1 MFLNHYGH
9 YINDEK
15 IISNYEKGKITM
27 GILNFIKQMLGIQAK
42 IQEKQVQTAP
52 VSDIKKIVEVR
63 SIWDFLQFNE
73 HTQAFHLASV
83 IRFDEWATMDEVRRR
98 IFELFQVDYENE
110 RSLYPYLKTMVD
122 IGLIETNS
130 IGGKRKWRK
139 KDMLIKIEKEDK
151 EAQKQEEKAQAVVAD
166 AQSA

>member
-1 MFLNHYGH
+1 
-9 YINDEK
+9 
-15 IISNYEKGKITM
+15 M
-27 GILNFIKQMLGIQAK
+27 GILDTIKQLLGLKAK
-42 IQEKQVQTAP
+42 IQENPSQMAV
-52 VSDIKKIVEVR
+52 VSEPKKSVEVR

-83 IRFDEWATMDEVRRR
+83 IRFDEWATMDEIRRR

-122 IGLIETNS
+122 IGLFETNN

-139 KDMLIKIEKEDK
+139 KDLLIKIEKEEK
-151 EAQKQEEKAQAVVAD
+151 EAEKQAQKAAEAVNAQ
-166 AQSA
+166 

>member
-1 MFLNHYGH
+1 MGLLKWVKQLLG
-9 YINDEK
+9 IKAKMQEK
-15 IISNYEKGKITM
+15 PSE
-27 GILNFIKQMLGIQAK
+27 IKQ
-42 IQEKQVQTAP
+42 
-52 VSDIKKIVEVR
+52 VSEGNKAFEVR

-83 IRFDEWATMDEVRRR
+83 IRFDEWATMDEIRRR

-122 IGLIETNS
+122 IGLIESNS

-139 KDMLIKIEKEDK
+139 KDLLIKIEKEEK
-151 EAQKQEEKAQAVVAD
+151 EAKKEEEKEKEVILESQTTNQA
-166 AQSA
+166 

>member
-1 MFLNHYGH
+1 MGLFDFL
-9 YINDEK
+9 
-15 IISNYEKGKITM
+15 
-27 GILNFIKQMLGIQAK
+27 KQMFGIKAK
-42 IQEKQVQTAP
+42 VQEKVVERPQV
-52 VSDIKKIVEVR
+52 SEGKRGVEIR

-83 IRFDEWATMDEVRRR
+83 IRFDEWATMDEIRRR

-122 IGLIETNS
+122 IGIIETSN

-139 KDMLIKIEKEDK
+139 KDLLIKIEKEEK
-151 EAQKQEEKAQAVVAD
+151 EAQKQEALAEGAQAQ
-166 AQSA
+166 AQTA

>member
-1 MFLNHYGH
+1 MTLFDFL
-9 YINDEK
+9 
-15 IISNYEKGKITM
+15 
-27 GILNFIKQMLGIQAK
+27 KQMLGFKAK
-42 IQEKQVQTAP
+42 VVEKAAEKPQV
-52 VSDIKKIVEVR
+52 SEGKRGIEVR

-83 IRFDEWATMDEVRRR
+83 IRFDEWATMDEIRRR

-122 IGLIETNS
+122 IGIIETSN

-139 KDMLIKIEKEDK
+139 KDLLIKIEKEDK
-151 EAQKQEEKAQAVVAD
+151 EAQKQEALAQGAQAQ
-166 AQSA
+166 AQTA

>member
-1 MFLNHYGH
+1 
-9 YINDEK
+9 
-15 IISNYEKGKITM
+15 M
-27 GILNFIKQMLGIQAK
+27 GILDFIRQMLGIKAQ
-42 IQEKQVQTAP
+42 IQEKAVPTP
-52 VSDIKKIVEVR
+52 IVSGGKKTIEVH

-83 IRFDEWATMDEVRRR
+83 IRFDEWVTMDEIRRR

-139 KDMLIKIEKEDK
+139 KDLLIKIEKEAK
-151 EAQKQEEKAQAVVAD
+151 EEQKQLQTPQEASSTSQAQN
-166 AQSA
+166 

>member
-1 MFLNHYGH
+1 MT
-9 YINDEK
+9 K
-15 IISNYEKGKITM
+15 KGLVMM
-27 GILNFIKQMLGIQAK
+27 GILDFIRQMLGIKA
-42 IQEKQVQTAP
+42 QVQQKVVESAP
-52 VSDIKKIVEVR
+52 VSTSKKAFEVR

-98 IFELFQVDYENE
+98 IFDLFQIDYENE

-122 IGLIETNS
+122 IGLIETNN

-139 KDMLIKIEKEDK
+139 KDLLIKLDKEEK
-151 EAQKQEEKAQAVVAD
+151 EAQKEEKIEQAVQTS
-166 AQSA
+166 AQQGQTA

>member
-1 MFLNHYGH
+1 MT
-9 YINDEK
+9 K
-15 IISNYEKGKITM
+15 KGLVMM
-27 GILNFIKQMLGIQAK
+27 GIIEFIKQMLGLKAQ
-42 IQEKQVQTAP
+42 IQEKAVQTAP
-52 VSDIKKIVEVR
+52 VSVDKKAFEVR

-98 IFELFQVDYENE
+98 IFDLFQIDYENE

-122 IGLIETNS
+122 IGLIETNN

-139 KDMLIKIEKEDK
+139 KDLLIKLEKETK
-151 EAQKQEEKAQAVVAD
+151 EAQKEEKIEQAVQTTPQES
-166 AQSA
+166 QSAQN

>member
-1 MFLNHYGH
+1 MFLNHYVH
-9 YINDEK
+9 Y
-15 IISNYEKGKITM
+15 SNEAVIT
-27 GILNFIKQMLGIQAK
+27 GILESIKKLFGIAPK
-42 IQEKQVQTAP
+42 PVEKQVQEAP
-52 VSDIKKIVEVR
+52 VSQTKKIQEVR

-83 IRFDEWATMDEVRRR
+83 IRFDEWVTMDEVRRR

-139 KDMLIKIEKEDK
+139 KDLLIKIEKEEK
-151 EAQKQEEKAQAVVAD
+151 EVQKEEIKTEAAQVSAQ
-166 AQSA
+166 

>member
-1 MFLNHYGH
+1 MV
-9 YINDEK
+9 
-15 IISNYEKGKITM
+15 
-27 GILNFIKQMLGIQAK
+27 GILEVIRKMFGLGPK
-42 IQEKQVQTAP
+42 MQEKQAQAVT
-52 VSDIKKIVEVR
+52 VSETRKKLEVR

-83 IRFDEWATMDEVRRR
+83 IRFDEWVTMDEIRRR

-122 IGLIETNS
+122 IGLIETNN

-139 KDMLIKIEKEDK
+139 KDLLIKIERDEK
-151 EAQKQEEKAQAVVAD
+151 EAEKQEISAQKAQI
-166 AQSA
+166 QPQN

>member
-1 MFLNHYGH
+1 
-9 YINDEK
+9 
-15 IISNYEKGKITM
+15 M
-27 GILNFIKQMLGIQAK
+27 GIFDGILKLFGIGAK
-42 IQEKQVQTAP
+42 MQEKP
-52 VSDIKKIVEVR
+52 VEKPAVSEKKRGVEVR

-83 IRFDEWATMDEVRRR
+83 IRFDEWATMDEIRRR

-122 IGLIETNS
+122 IGIIETNS

-139 KDMLIKIEKEDK
+139 KDLLVKLEKEDK
-151 EAQKQEEKAQAVVAD
+151 EEQKEAALAQE
-166 AQSA
+166 AQSTS

>member
-1 MFLNHYGH
+1 MMNIL
-9 YINDEK
+9 EK
-15 IISNYEKGKITM
+15 IMKLFGK
-27 GILNFIKQMLGIQAK
+27 KAK
-42 IQEKQVQTAP
+42 TQEKVVEEKTVREEKKAT
-52 VSDIKKIVEVR
+52 VIK

-83 IRFDEWATMDEVRRR
+83 IRFDEWATMDEIRRR

-122 IGLIETNS
+122 IGLIESNS

-139 KDMLIKIEKEDK
+139 KDLLIKIEKEEKEDK
-151 EAQKQEEKAQAVVAD
+151 KEVALAEEAKA
-166 AQSA
+166 SA

>member
-1 MFLNHYGH
+1 MFLNQYGH
-9 YINDEK
+9 YYNDEQRWQK
-15 IISNYEKGKITM
+15 M
-27 GILNFIKQMLGIQAK
+27 GFIEGLLKALGFGQK
-42 IQEKQVQTAP
+42 KQEKLLEKAV
-52 VSDIKKIVEVR
+52 VSEPKRGFEVR
-63 SIWDFLQFNE
+63 SVWDFLQFNE

-83 IRFDEWATMDEVRRR
+83 IRFDEWAAMDEIRSR

-139 KDMLIKIEKEDK
+139 KDLLIKIEKETKEEQK
-151 EAQKQEEKAQAVVAD
+151 EAILAEETEKQA
-166 AQSA
+166 

>member
-1 MFLNHYGH
+1 MGIFNGLLKLFG
-9 YINDEK
+9 I
-15 IISNYEKGKITM
+15 KGKVVDTQTKIT
-27 GILNFIKQMLGIQAK
+27 
-42 IQEKQVQTAP
+42 P
-52 VSDIKKIVEVR
+52 VSEPKKTIEVR

-122 IGLIETNS
+122 IGLIEANS

-139 KDMLIKIEKEDK
+139 KDMLIKIEKEEK
-151 EAQKQEEKAQAVVAD
+151 EEQKTAVLVEEAKA
-166 AQSA
+166 

>member
-1 MFLNHYGH
+1 
-9 YINDEK
+9 
-15 IISNYEKGKITM
+15 M
-27 GILNFIKQMLGIQAK
+27 GIIETLKQLLGIKAK
-42 IQEKQVQTAP
+42 IQEKTAPEAP
-52 VSDIKKIVEVR
+52 VSVRNKAIEIR

-122 IGLIETNS
+122 IGLFETNN

-139 KDMLIKIEKEDK
+139 KDLLIKIEKEEK
-151 EAQKQEEKAQAVVAD
+151 EAEKEVQKATEAAPAQ
-166 AQSA
+166 

>member
-1 MFLNHYGH
+1 MVGLLEVIRKMFG
-9 YINDEK
+9 
-15 IISNYEKGKITM
+15 
-27 GILNFIKQMLGIQAK
+27 LGPK
-42 IQEKQVQTAP
+42 MQEKPNPAAP
-52 VSDIKKIVEVR
+52 VSETRKKLEVR

-83 IRFDEWATMDEVRRR
+83 IRFDEWVTMDEIRRR

-122 IGLIETNS
+122 IGLIETNN

-139 KDMLIKIEKEDK
+139 KDLLIKIEREEK
-151 EAQKQEEKAQAVVAD
+151 EAEKQEIQAEKAQI
-166 AQSA
+166 QPQN

>member
-1 MFLNHYGH
+1 
-9 YINDEK
+9 
-15 IISNYEKGKITM
+15 M
-27 GILNFIKQMLGIQAK
+27 GILETLKQMFGLKAK
-42 IQEKQVQTAP
+42 IQEKPTEIQV
-52 VSDIKKIVEVR
+52 VSEAKKPFEVR

-83 IRFDEWATMDEVRRR
+83 IRFDEWATMDEIRRR

-139 KDMLIKIEKEDK
+139 KDLLIKIEKEEK
-151 EAQKQEEKAQAVVAD
+151 ETQKQEQIAQT
-166 AQSA
+166 AQSQAQNA

>member
-1 MFLNHYGH
+1 MFLNHYVH
-9 YINDEK
+9 Y
-15 IISNYEKGKITM
+15 SNEAVIT
-27 GILNFIKQMLGIQAK
+27 GILETIKKMLGLGVK
-42 IQEKQVQTAP
+42 PNEKPVETTP
-52 VSDIKKIVEVR
+52 VSQQKKVLEVR

-83 IRFDEWATMDEVRRR
+83 IRFDEWVTMDEVRRR

-139 KDMLIKIEKEDK
+139 KDLLIKIEKEEK
-151 EAQKQEEKAQAVVAD
+151 EAQKEEIKAEAVQTT
-166 AQSA
+166 AQ

>member
-1 MFLNHYGH
+1 M
-9 YINDEK
+9 
-15 IISNYEKGKITM
+15 M
-27 GILNFIKQMLGIQAK
+27 GIIETLKQLLGIKAK
-42 IQEKQVQTAP
+42 IQEKTAPEAP
-52 VSDIKKIVEVR
+52 VSVRNKAIEIR

-83 IRFDEWATMDEVRRR
+83 IRFDEWATMDEIRRR

-122 IGLIETNS
+122 IGLFETNN

-139 KDMLIKIEKEDK
+139 KDLLIKIEKEEK
-151 EAQKQEEKAQAVVAD
+151 EAEKQAQKAAEAVNAQ
-166 AQSA
+166 

>member
-1 MFLNHYGH
+1 MT
-9 YINDEK
+9 
-15 IISNYEKGKITM
+15 SNGERKM
-27 GILNFIKQMLGIQAK
+27 GIIDGLLKALGFGQKNTEKPGQMA
-42 IQEKQVQTAP
+42 A
-52 VSDIKKIVEVR
+52 VSEPKRGFEVR
-63 SIWDFLQFNE
+63 SVWDFLQFNE

-83 IRFDEWATMDEVRRR
+83 IRFDEWAAMDEIRRR

-139 KDMLIKIEKEDK
+139 KDLLVKIEKEAK
-151 EAQKQEEKAQAVVAD
+151 EEQKEVLLAEETETQA
-166 AQSA
+166 

>member
-1 MFLNHYGH
+1 M
-9 YINDEK
+9 
-15 IISNYEKGKITM
+15 M
-27 GILNFIKQMLGIQAK
+27 GFIQMLRAMFGLGVKVQAK
-42 IQEKQVQTAP
+42 VVEMAP
-52 VSDIKKIVEVR
+52 VSAAKVGLEIR

-83 IRFDEWATMDEVRRR
+83 IRFDEWATMDEIRRR

-130 IGGKRKWRK
+130 IGGRRKWRK
-139 KDMLIKIEKEDK
+139 KDLLIKIENEGK
-151 EAQKQEEKAQAVVAD
+151 EAKKEAETAKEATLTV
-166 AQSA
+166 